1 MMHSIIIYLPHLLAF
16 CGFGILLGGIA
27 AVQQVR
33 ICLATNFSLLPT
45 QWYILL

>member
-1 MMHSIIIYLPHLLAF
+1 MAKGGGMMHSIIIYLPHLLAF

-33 ICLATNFSLLPT
+33 IGPVTTSDHP
-45 QWYILL
+45 